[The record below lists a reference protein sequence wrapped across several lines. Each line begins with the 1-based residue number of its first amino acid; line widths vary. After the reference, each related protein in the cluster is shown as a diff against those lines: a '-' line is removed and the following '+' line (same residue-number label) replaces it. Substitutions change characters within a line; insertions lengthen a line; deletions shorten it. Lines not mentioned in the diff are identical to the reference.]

1 MDWDVAIVGA
11 GMGGAAFGY
20 AVANA
25 GYKVLFIE
33 KGLSHFSTRNK
44 DQPDATDPEGRLK
57 NGRWPTPI
65 VGKINDKTT
74 SFYPSLGCGA
84 GGSTLLYAATLER
97 FGRKDFCL
105 KSTSQ
110 KPAWPI
116 SYDELEPF
124 YRRVE
129 GLFRVRGTPDPF
141 YDGPAAPLR
150 PPPEMSSSD
159 RELFAVL
166 ERNGL
171 QPYRTHNACEADA
184 DCLSCGGTI
193 CHRSCKHDAK
203 GVFLD
208 PLLASGKASMLDRC
222 TVERIDADRGGVTK
236 LVCRRLNE
244 EVVVHARHY
253 ALAAG
258 AYATPMLLLE
268 SANASW
274 PYGIANSSDMVG
286 RNLMFH
292 VSDFLAVWP
301 RGRGNHV
308 KAERAIAVRDYDRSS
323 YDQLGMIQSA
333 GMSASPR
340 NIMHVLNILIDTGR
354 FRWLRPL
361 RRFVQVPAV
370 LIAWALG
377 RATIF
382 ATIIEDHPYRGNRV
396 RPDRNHPGTIFFE
409 YTVSE
414 ELRQRVRRFRRLYRQ
429 AFRRRRTLVLTPEV
443 NLNFGHPCGTCRG
456 GLDPKNS
463 VVDAQNRAHD
473 LKNLYIVDASI
484 FPTSGGVNPSLT
496 VAASALRAGSLL
508 VASMAETALTVAEG
522 TLLYPGPVPLGHDA
536 RYFCDREGDALS
548 GGTGS
553 VTL

>member
-20 AVANA
+20 AVAKA

-33 KGLSHFSTRNK
+33 KGLSSFGGN
-44 DQPDATDPEGRLK
+44 DDEPDATDPEHRLK

-65 VGKINDKTT
+65 VGRINDQTT

-97 FGRKDFCL
+97 FSRKDFSSR
-105 KSTSQ
+105 STSS

-116 SYDELEPF
+116 SYDELEPY

-129 GLFRVRGTPDPF
+129 ALFRVRGTPDPF
-141 YDGPAAPLR
+141 YNGPAAPLR
-150 PPPEMSSSD
+150 PPPTMSSSD
-159 RELFAVL
+159 SELFAVL
-166 ERNGL
+166 KRNGL

-208 PLLASGKASMLDRC
+208 PLLASGQASILDQC
-222 TVERIDADRGGVTK
+222 TVERIDADRFGVTK
-236 LVCRRLNE
+236 LICRRHGE
-244 EVVVHARHY
+244 EVVVQARHY

-258 AYATPMLLLE
+258 AYATPMLLLG
-268 SANASW
+268 SANAYW
-274 PYGIANSSDMVG
+274 PNGIANSSDMVG

-301 RGRGNHV
+301 RGRGKNI
-308 KAERAIAVRDYDRSS
+308 KPERAIAIRDYDRSS
-323 YDQLGMIQSA
+323 HDDLGMIQSA

-340 NIMHVLNILIDTGR
+340 NIMHVLTILIDTGR
-354 FRWLRPL
+354 FRLLRPL

-370 LIAWALG
+370 LIAWVLG
-377 RATIF
+377 KATIF
-382 ATIIEDHPYRGNRV
+382 ATIIEDHPYPGNRV
-396 RPDRNHPGTIFFE
+396 RPHRDHPGTIFFE

-429 AFRRRRTLVLTPEV
+429 AFRRRRTLVLTPAV
-443 NLNFGHPCGTCRG
+443 NLNFGHPCGTCRAG
-456 GLDPKNS
+456 VDPKDS
-463 VVDAQNRAHD
+463 VVDAQNRSHD
-473 LKNLYIVDASI
+473 LKNLYVVDASW

-496 VAASALRAGSLL
+496 VAANALRAGSLL
-508 VASMAETALTVAEG
+508 VATMAETALTLAEG
-522 TLLYPGPVPLGHDA
+522 IDLFQDSVALKHDA
-536 RYFCDREGDALS
+536 CHGFECKEDGSS
-548 GGTGS
+548 GASLVAG
-553 VTL
+553 